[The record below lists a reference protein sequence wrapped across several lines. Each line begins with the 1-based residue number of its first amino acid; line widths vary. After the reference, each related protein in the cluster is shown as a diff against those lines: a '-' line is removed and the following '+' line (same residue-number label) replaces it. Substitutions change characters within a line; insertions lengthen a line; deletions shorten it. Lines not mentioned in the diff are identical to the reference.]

1 MIDPTMT
8 DTYRKIA
15 ARLTMLRP
23 QIDLTKYF
31 AGANPDVRL
40 YGSEK
45 PYIREQLKRYGVAIW
60 PKRGRSISV
69 FSSILGM
76 QILG

>member
-1 MIDPTMT
+1 MTNPTMT

-40 YGSEK
+40 YGEK
-45 PYIREQLKRYGVAIW
+45 PYIREQL
-60 PKRGRSISV
+60 RSTVSRPQRIRSTA
-69 FSSILGM
+69 SPSWRRTGKA
-76 QILG
+76 